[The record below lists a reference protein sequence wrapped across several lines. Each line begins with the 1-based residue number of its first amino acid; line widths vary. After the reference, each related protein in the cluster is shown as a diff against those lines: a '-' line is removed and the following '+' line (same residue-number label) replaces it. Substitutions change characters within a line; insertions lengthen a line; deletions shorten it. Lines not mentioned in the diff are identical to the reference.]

1 MSKSRPKAVKLPSG
15 SWRTRVFSHKE
26 PIVDEKG
33 KRIIDNNGIPKTKNV
48 YKSFTASTPKES
60 EFMALQYSLSE
71 KDGDDI
77 PNWTL
82 KTAMNKYIES
92 KSSILSPRTIQDY
105 KSVSKNYF
113 QTILMKRIST
123 ITQSDI
129 QTEINVLSTHLS
141 AKTVSNAYGFLS
153 TVLRTYRPD
162 FALNV
167 TLPKK
172 GRPKLYV
179 PSDSDIKM
187 LLDGVRDTA
196 MEIPI
201 LLAAFG
207 PMRRGEIS
215 ALHTDY
221 INGNIVHVKWNMVL
235 VDNKVKGKKEYK
247 LKDTKSYAGDRYIEY
262 PDFVI
267 SKMAGIEGKIT
278 ALTPDVITDR
288 FPRILRRLGL
298 PHFRFHDLRHYC
310 ASTLHALGIPDSYIM
325 ERGGWKND
333 RVLKDVYRHTM
344 ESITIEMNQKANKHF
359 KSLYK
364 D

>member
-26 PIVDEKG
+26 PILDENG
-33 KRIIDNNGIPKTKNV
+33 KRIIDNNGKPKTKNI

-92 KSSILSPRTIQDY
+92 KSSI
-105 KSVSKNYF
+105 
-113 QTILMKRIST
+113 
-123 ITQSDI
+123 TQSDI
-129 QTEINVLSTHLS
+129 QTEINDLYTHLS

-179 PSDSDIKM
+179 PSDGDIKG
-187 LLDGVRDTA
+187 LLDGVKDTA

-221 INGNIVHVKWNMVL
+221 IKGNIVHVKWNKVL
-235 VDNKVKGKKEYK
+235 VDNEVKGKKEYK

-267 SKMAGIEGKIT
+267 TKMAGIKGNVT
-278 ALTPDVITDR
+278 DLTPDVITDR
-288 FPRILRRLGL
+288 FPKILRRLGL

-344 ESITIEMNQKANKHF
+344 EDITIEMNQKANKHF